1 MGSVRLVWV
10 AGNAP
15 YSETGRM
22 TALRSVTFLLLL
34 SMVTAAGATASPAP
48 PSGCGAPALRDLR
61 IHLID
66 AAGVVPRTLDDAK
79 TEVAKIWTTAGLRLT
94 WTVPP
99 TGFEIT
105 HPGTVVV
112 IVRRALSRHSA
123 VKSDTSRGVPDAAL
137 GWVLFDGDDKR
148 GFVEVSFDAI
158 AALIMEGIY
167 VQDKRVRDLPGQVQ
181 NDLLGRGLGRVI
193 AHEIGH
199 WQMGR
204 EHTRWGLMK
213 ASLNTQDLIDWAA
226 ARLPRAWT
234 RSECEGRS

>member
-1 MGSVRLVWV
+1 
-10 AGNAP
+10 
-15 YSETGRM
+15 M

-34 SMVTAAGATASPAP
+34 SIVTARGAAASPAP

-79 TEVAKIWTTAGLRLT
+79 AEVARIWSTAGLRLT

-99 TGFEIT
+99 MGFEIT
-105 HPGTVVV
+105 HHGTVVV

-123 VKSDTSRGVPDAAL
+123 VKSDTSHGVPDAAL

-148 GFVEVSFDAI
+148 GVVEVSIDAI
-158 AALIMEGIY
+158 NVVVMEGALGNKS
-167 VQDKRVRDLPGQVQ
+167 VLTLPRQTQ
-181 NDLLGRGLGRVI
+181 KDLLGRGLGRVI

-199 WQMGR
+199 WRMGR
-204 EHTRWGLMK
+204 AHMRGGLMK
-213 ASLNTQDLIDWAA
+213 ASLSAQDLIDWAA
-226 ARLPRAWT
+226 PPLPRRWT
-234 RSECEGRS
+234 AGECEGRP